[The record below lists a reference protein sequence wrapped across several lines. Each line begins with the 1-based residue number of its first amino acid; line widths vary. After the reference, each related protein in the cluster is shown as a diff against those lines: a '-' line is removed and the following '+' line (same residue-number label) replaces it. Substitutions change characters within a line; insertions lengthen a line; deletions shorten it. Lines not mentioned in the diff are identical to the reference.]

1 MITRADT
8 AALKGGRGMTFRK
21 AGLLT
26 TGFVA
31 AFAVGVMTGPT
42 IRDNWSRMNAP
53 EEAAAAQPAEK
64 SASAPVKNDRP
75 ATRARTSSSRAPEAI
90 APKKAYNT
98 IQEIAVNLWEPEL
111 RDRVKA
117 VLNPGSRL
125 DVAAADF
132 DSSEQFMT
140 VAHAARN
147 TKVPFM
153 VLKDRVLNRGQSLAE
168 AIHEFKPELD
178 AKAEVTRAR
187 AAARSDLEIAG

>member
-1 MITRADT
+1 
-8 AALKGGRGMTFRK
+8 MTVRK

-26 TGFVA
+26 AGFVA

-42 IRDNWSRMNAP
+42 IRDNWSRMHAP
-53 EEAAAAQPAEK
+53 RAAVAAPSIEN
-64 SASAPVKNDRP
+64 SAPAPVKAERP
-75 ATRARTSSSRAPEAI
+75 AARARSSSSRADEAV
-90 APKKAYNT
+90 ATKKPSNA
-98 IQEIAVNLWEPEL
+98 IQRIEVSMWEPEL

-125 DVAAADF
+125 EIAAADF
-132 DSSEQFMT
+132 DNSEQFVT

-153 VLKDRVLNRGQSLAE
+153 VLKDRVVNRGQSLAE
-168 AIHEFKPELD
+168 AIREFKPELD
-178 AKAEVTRAR
+178 AKAEATRAR